1 MKRDGWLH
9 VYDLGLEEE
18 LKYPRHGREEG
29 QGQCGISHAI
39 FTPRGICYMVRHE
52 QQSTPFMRL
61 QLYVSTMRCRRATMV
76 HLHSPS
82 HPPLACVV
90 ASTFV
95 DSPHTSPKPSVQ
107 RARIQ

>member
-18 LKYPRHGREEG
+18 LKYHVMGGGRPG
-29 QGQCGISHAI
+29 AMRY
-39 FTPRGICYMVRHE
+39 FTCHLYPSGYMLYGASRAAVD
-52 QQSTPFMRL
+52 SFMRL

-90 ASTFV
+90 ASTSV

>member
-39 FTPRGICYMVRHE
+39 FFYPSGYM
-52 QQSTPFMRL
+52 
-61 QLYVSTMRCRRATMV
+61 LYGASRA
-76 HLHSPS
+76 
-82 HPPLACVV
+82 A
-90 ASTFV
+90 V
-95 DSPHTSPKPSVQ
+95 DSLHAPAAVRLHDAMP
-107 RARIQ
+107 

>member
-39 FTPRGICYMVRHE
+39 FLPLGVYAIWCVTSSSRLLHAPAAVR
-52 QQSTPFMRL
+52 
-61 QLYVSTMRCRRATMV
+61 
-76 HLHSPS
+76 LHDAMP
-82 HPPLACVV
+82 
-90 ASTFV
+90 
-95 DSPHTSPKPSVQ
+95 
-107 RARIQ
+107 